1 MKKIVCPENN
11 VWNKSEEQDIQ
22 NAIKAIHNANDGL
35 TRFQMPYDQILILK
49 VVSKEI
55 RKALKNTGN

>member
-22 NAIKAIHNANDGL
+22 NAIKAIYNANDGL
-35 TRFQMPYDQILILK
+35 TRHKNPYDQITILK

>member
-22 NAIKAIHNANDGL
+22 NAIKAIYNANDGL
-35 TRFQMPYDQILILK
+35 TRHK
-49 VVSKEI
+49 N
-55 RKALKNTGN
+55 AL

>member
-22 NAIKAIHNANDGL
+22 NAIQAIHNANSGL
-35 TRFQMPYDQILILK
+35 TRYKMPYDQVLILK
-49 VVSKEI
+49 VVGKEI